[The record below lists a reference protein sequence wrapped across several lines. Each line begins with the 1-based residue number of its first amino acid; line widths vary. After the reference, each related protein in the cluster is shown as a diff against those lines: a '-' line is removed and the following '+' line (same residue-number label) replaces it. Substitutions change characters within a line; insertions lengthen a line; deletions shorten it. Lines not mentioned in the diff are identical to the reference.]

1 MSNSFNV
8 NISACFDS
16 VFSFLF
22 PLSFELDTSLFII
35 KFSILF
41 LRPRSSEIRIL
52 LFQGRIK
59 VYLQYILEI
68 FNFFIFSPL
77 LFSPFYII
85 LDQKFFYSLI
95 RFAWILVNDCSYL
108 HIFSQLFA
116 IIRWSG
122 YFFLYRSVVMNF
134 NLFLGWRINF
144 PIPPFLSLSLPPRS
158 SLKYRLSNQANF
170 HIVPFNDQL
179 AESSY
184 SSHAYKNPIL
194 IRRNSYVA
202 VCK

>member
-1 MSNSFNV
+1 MVAEVSWPKVINTVPFIFHMSNSFNV

-68 FNFFIFSPL
+68 FNFLGLYSHFSFFPL
-77 LFSPFYII
+77 LYNTGLKVLLLPYTF
-85 LDQKFFYSLI
+85 
-95 RFAWILVNDCSYL
+95 R
-108 HIFSQLFA
+108 
-116 IIRWSG
+116 
-122 YFFLYRSVVMNF
+122 MNT
-134 NLFLGWRINF
+134 
-144 PIPPFLSLSLPPRS
+144 S
-158 SLKYRLSNQANF
+158 
-170 HIVPFNDQL
+170 
-179 AESSY
+179 
-184 SSHAYKNPIL
+184 
-194 IRRNSYVA
+194 
-202 VCK
+202 